1 MAEAEEPDLFASS
14 GESESE
20 AEAEVPLLELA
31 PGEKGLPLGHRGK
44 NYVVQEGKRRG
55 TKVYVSGSFG
65 YTFEGQN
72 AKKISSRANHPV
84 IHLKCQYWPVKYGK
98 CPSRAKIDERDRL
111 LLRHGSAF
119 DHNHD
124 EQETKLKL
132 ESRQH
137 QVNIYVDIFNC
148 LFTNLFY
155 LFLHKFICYFSVFS
169 W

>member
-1 MAEAEEPDLFASS
+1 MAEAEEPDMFESS
-14 GESESE
+14 GESGEESE
-20 AEAEVPLLELA
+20 EEEAPVLELQ

-65 YTFEGQN
+65 YTYEGQN
-72 AKKISSRANHPV
+72 AKKVSSRSLHPV

-111 LLRHGSAF
+111 FIRQGEAF
-119 DHNHD
+119 LHNHD
-124 EQETKLKL
+124 EQQTKLKL

-137 QVNIYVDIFNC
+137 QE
-148 LFTNLFY
+148 
-155 LFLHKFICYFSVFS
+155 
-169 W
+169 